1 MPRQSLTL
9 VAQPP
14 ELPQLD
20 LAQGRPA
27 AEEQRHAFVTIVSR
41 IAKLAVVEPCEV
53 LRQVRDDLER
63 RHSAPP
69 RAGAVRRFVRAPRS
83 LPSHFRILAD
93 KLRVTCMSTSL
104 PPPSAQWPVR
114 STRKE
119 RFGER
124 HGSRNALTL
133 EVERPFGARAPRGSG
148 GHTSAPRST
157 VSSWK
162 TLSVRCSSSSA
173 IRARPPSRFPTAF
186 RRSTSGALFESE
198 LVRPRRTNPGK
209 TVVASR
215 SVGARPHVLRTHVP
229 WSRGNR
235 PRTAHVSLG
244 LTCAGAPEGSRSRAS
259 DG

>member
-1 MPRQSLTL
+1 MIWSADTQRPH
-9 VAQPP
+9 APAP
-14 ELPQLD
+14 CGD
-20 LAQGRPA
+20 LSG
-27 AEEQRHAFVTIVSR
+27 
-41 IAKLAVVEPCEV
+41 L
-53 LRQVRDDLER
+53 L
-63 RHSAPP
+63 
-69 RAGAVRRFVRAPRS
+69 RS

-124 HGSRNALTL
+124 HRSRSALTL
-133 EVERPFGARAPRGSG
+133 DVERPFSARAPRGSG

-186 RRSTSGALFESE
+186 RRSTWGPCSGGTGSTASDQ
-198 LVRPRRTNPGK
+198 PWQDG
-209 TVVASR
+209 VASR
-215 SVGARPHVLRTHVP
+215 SVGARPPVLRTHVP

-244 LTCAGAPEGSRSRAS
+244 LTCAGAEISLASYEAPATPEGSRSRGS